1 MMNSVRLSMPASAEN
16 VSLARSLAAAIAARA
31 DLPVD
36 QLEDLRLA
44 VSEAVTGAVTDA
56 VIGSEVECAFAEE
69 PGWLEV
75 RVAYTPVAG
84 RAPDTDGFGW
94 AIMRAL
100 ASELSVDVE
109 DDRIAI
115 ALRLERPLP
124 VQA

>member
-1 MMNSVRLSMPASAEN
+1 MMSPVRLAMPATAEN

-56 VIGSEVECAFAEE
+56 VIGSELECAFAEE

-75 RVAYTPVAG
+75 RVAYTPASG
-84 RAPDTDGFGW
+84 RVPDTEGFGW

-100 ASELSVDVE
+100 ASDLSVDVE
-109 DDRIAI
+109 GDRVAI
-115 ALRLERPLP
+115 ALRMERPLP